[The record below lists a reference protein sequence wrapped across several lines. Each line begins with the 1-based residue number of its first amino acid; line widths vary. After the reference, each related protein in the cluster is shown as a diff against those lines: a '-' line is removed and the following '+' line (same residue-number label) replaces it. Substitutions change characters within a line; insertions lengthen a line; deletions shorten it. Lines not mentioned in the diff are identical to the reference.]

1 MIEKVNP
8 SHPDKVADRIAGAI
22 VDLAYN
28 KQDNPKVAV
37 EFIQWP
43 GGTHWYAKI
52 RREDIVDACGNQKWN
67 TRMEAMQ
74 AAKWYLETYY
84 DYYEN

>member
-1 MIEKVNP
+1 MTREEFK
-8 SHPDKVADRIAGAI
+8 K
-22 VDLAYN
+22 
-28 KQDNPKVAV
+28 AV
-37 EFIQWP
+37 FGITDGKCCVP
-43 GGTHWYAKI
+43 GCECDA
-52 RREDIVDACGNQKWN
+52 VDACGNQKWN

>member
-1 MIEKVNP
+1 MKEETKKYEFVRFVYKG
-8 SHPDKVADRIAGAI
+8 HPDNGQKNWWFVAKTTD
-22 VDLAYN
+22 
-28 KQDNPKVAV
+28 
-37 EFIQWP
+37 
-43 GGTHWYAKI
+43 
-52 RREDIVDACGNQKWN
+52 DACGNQKWN